1 MASWGLVVHSTFK
14 RRLASWSLPST
25 LWSCHLV
32 EWSGWDRKG
41 WCVWR
46 ERRAYRPSY
55 SFYHNF
61 LVWPF
66 AEAAL
71 ALLIDVRR
79 IIRDK
84 SGANVTA
91 ITAGAY
97 HTCVLFASREVVCW
111 GQNSAGQL
119 GIGSTTSVGTSAGQM
134 GANLQKVDLGP
145 GTSPLRLIIF
155 SSTYCESIRL
165 EAGCS
170 SCMFGPG
177 FGPHS
182 HWAAA
187 QRRLDTKDVNLLGLV
202 HAQSL
207 NIK

>member
-1 MASWGLVVHSTFK
+1 M
-14 RRLASWSLPST
+14 
-25 LWSCHLV
+25 
-32 EWSGWDRKG
+32 
-41 WCVWR
+41 WR
-46 ERRAYRPSY
+46 ERRAYGPSY

-61 LVWPF
+61 LAWPF

-79 IIRDK
+79 IVRDK

-182 HWAAA
+182 H
-187 QRRLDTKDVNLLGLV
+187 
-202 HAQSL
+202 
-207 NIK
+207 